1 MFTYDQKNKMRDC
14 IIVDID
20 GTIAQKH
27 PDRNIF
33 DYTKVCMDLPIHPV
47 INIVFSLAQKNSQG
61 VVSEYR
67 CRSYASSI
75 ARPGYT
81 IIFMS
86 GRECSCRDQTMEW
99 IERQHCIKGLCVE
112 LYMRKTGDYRD
123 DTIVKRGLYENYIKN
138 KFNVVAVFD
147 DRPKVLRMWRELGL
161 FTFNVA
167 QHENEF

>member
-1 MFTYDQKNKMRDC
+1 MLSKQKLPQC

-27 PDRNIF
+27 PDREIF
-33 DYTKVCMDLPIHPV
+33 DYTKVGMDLPIPPV
-47 INIVFSLAQKNSQG
+47 IDIVFSLAQKM
-61 VVSEYR
+61 VSLSWMR
-67 CRSYASSI
+67 HHF
-75 ARPGYT
+75 RPVYT

-86 GRECSCRDQTMEW
+86 GREGSCRDQTMEW
-99 IERQHCIKGLCVE
+99 IEKQHSIQGLCVE

-123 DTIVKRGLYENYIKN
+123 DTIVKRGLYENYIKE

>member
-1 MFTYDQKNKMRDC
+1 MFTYDTKNKMRDC

-33 DYTKVCMDLPIHPV
+33 DYTKVGMDLPIHPV
-47 INIVFSLAQKNSQG
+47 IK
-61 VVSEYR
+61 
-67 CRSYASSI
+67 
-75 ARPGYT
+75 
-81 IIFMS
+81 IIQELSFGIFIPHEPRDIEIEPYVKLIFVS
-86 GRECSCRDQTMEW
+86 GRQDYCKKETKDW
-99 IERQHCIKGLCVE
+99 INKHVTGFDDYE
-112 LYMRKTGDYRD
+112 LYMRKTGDNRD
-123 DTIVKRGLYENYIKN
+123 DTIVKHELYENYIKD